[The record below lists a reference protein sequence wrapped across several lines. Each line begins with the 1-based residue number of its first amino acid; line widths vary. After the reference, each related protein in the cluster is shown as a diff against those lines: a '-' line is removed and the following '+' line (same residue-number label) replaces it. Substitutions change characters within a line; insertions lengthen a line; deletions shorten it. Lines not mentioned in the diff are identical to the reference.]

1 MRDVQVPPSPPTLP
15 GQVGFG
21 SCSVPGRHAVYLG
34 AAAGWLACDGV
45 LAWSH
50 EATVCL
56 RSDLTGPVLAKIEGV
71 LPEDQ
76 IDAGE
81 HPLAARAA
89 AGAAVL
95 AVTPGVFERL
105 AAEGVRLHTVG
116 FDRVSGGFY
125 YLAKGGAAPEQKV
138 QGDLFAAV
146 RHALAGSE
154 AADDLERCLDGL
166 VDRLL
171 SQLSSGALSER
182 AVELAATLPPVRT
195 KLEPRVDAA
204 ELEQKLRAQAQVSAA
219 VAVDGKAAAA
229 ALSTA
234 AERGQTTVRIAPW
247 GRFER
252 VSQPTLAVELNEGD
266 EGKGRFFVLPERAR
280 WLLAFE
286 VGPSA
291 ADAEKAAA
299 EKAAA
304 EKAAAEKAAAE
315 KAAAEKAAA
324 QKAAAEKAAAE
335 KAAAEKAAAEKAA
348 AQKAAAEKAAAE
360 KAAAEKAAAQKAA
373 AEKAAAEKAAAE
385 KAAAEK
391 AAAEKAAAEK
401 AAAEKAAAEKA
412 AAQKAAAE
420 KAAAEKAAAEKAA
433 AEKAAA
439 EKAAAEKAAAEKAAA
454 QKAATEK
461 AAAEKAA
468 AEKAAA
474 EKAAAEKAA
483 AQKAATPAKAAASPQ
498 PSGKSQKAKKAAKKA
513 AKRAE
518 KRAAAQTASS
528 NKVAKRPAAAPEP
541 AAQDAR
547 EEIEEE
553 SEERVSEEPAQPATA
568 AQTASRKGV
577 PTYAWVVIAVL
588 VVAAAIAA
596 AHYLPK

>member
-348 AQKAAAEKAAAE
+348 A
-360 KAAAEKAAAQKAA
+360 
-373 AEKAAAEKAAAE
+373 
-385 KAAAEK
+385 
-391 AAAEKAAAEK
+391 
-401 AAAEKAAAEKA
+401 
-412 AAQKAAAE
+412 
-420 KAAAEKAAAEKAA
+420 
-433 AEKAAA
+433 